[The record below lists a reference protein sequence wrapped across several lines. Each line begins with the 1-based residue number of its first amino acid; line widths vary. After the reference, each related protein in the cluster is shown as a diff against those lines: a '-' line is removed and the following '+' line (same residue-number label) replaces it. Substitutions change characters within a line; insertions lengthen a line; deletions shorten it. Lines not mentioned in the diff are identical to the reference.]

1 VAKLPSVTSSI
12 PRDLQQFI
20 LRVKETL
27 EGTGPDAMVSAR
39 QLIAAGIAEGVGNG
53 GIKAPVS
60 DVVDPPRA
68 PTGVSAAGALA
79 TIIVSWNSPAYR
91 GHAYSEIWAASRTQA
106 QTDATPPENPIIGQ
120 AELVGMTAGNNF
132 SHNLGSG
139 AQRWYWVRFV
149 NRSGVAGPYNL
160 TNGTFGQTS
169 QDPEYMLE
177 VLTDAVTSSQLA
189 STLLANIN
197 TTFSQASPPTQKAD
211 GTALVAGDLWYDTD
225 DGNKLY
231 RYNGAQW
238 VNAQDGGIAQ
248 AITAAGGA
256 QGTADGKITTYY
268 QDASPSNSQGTLNEG
283 DLWVDTNDG
292 NNLYRWQADA
302 NDQVDGGSWIDI
314 QDDGIG
320 TAIQD
325 ASAAQS
331 TADKKTITFFQDDEP
346 TTNDDAE
353 LGEGDLWI
361 DTDDN
366 NKLYRHQYVTV
377 DGQQVLQWVTVRDAG
392 IQSALDNASN
402 AQSTADGK
410 ILTFYQDDAPT
421 TSDNDELGLG
431 DIWFDTNDGRKMYR
445 YQVTGQDGNGD
456 DVYEWVAIPDAAI
469 ASAIQDAADAQSTA
483 DGKITSYYQDD
494 APTNVN
500 GELSEGD
507 LWTDTNDNDSTYR
520 WDDDGGENSSGAW
533 VRIGLASFTDV
544 NTAITDQVGYCELSI
559 VSGGNTAKSV
569 STANTTQ
576 TACQAAQAD
585 VNKPSNYTYAWKS
598 DGAIASELKTV
609 TSSVDGNTATI
620 QQNIGSIDGLEAQY
634 TVKIDNNGH
643 VSGFGLASTT
653 VDGAR
658 VSDFIVAADRFSVV
672 NPIETFALTESIQ
685 RSSPYNLRLYL
696 PVTTS
701 VYNAYTPAANDR
713 LTVRD
718 MGPYNGQYVIVGKS
732 NLVVP
737 NLGYVI
743 EIEGSSSSNS
753 QPFPARSAAWFTV
766 NYPNA
771 NAAINLEVK
780 APFVIATGSTQV
792 NGVTVPAG
800 TYINSAMIADAT
812 IKNAQINDLTAD
824 KITASLLNTVDFY
837 GNTIAG
843 ASIYLGGTVTYNQT
857 NNVNTGIQSIDS
869 PKVAMTSTGAAFAV
883 DAFTI
888 NNPGGTDVVPFS
900 ITSDVVSIDSALIKD
915 GTITNAKIG
924 NTIQSSS
931 YSAGSAGWKI
941 DKSGAAELNNATF
954 RGTLDITGSS
964 GSNRLEITGDT
975 IKVIDSNNVV
985 RVKIGDLS

>member
-1 VAKLPSVTSSI
+1 MAKLPSVTSSI

-53 GIKAPVS
+53 GITAPVS

-160 TNGTFGQTS
+160 TAGTFGQTS

-197 TTFSQASPPTQKAD
+197 TTFSQASSPTQKTD
-211 GTALVAGDLWYDTD
+211 GAALVAGDLWYDTD

-231 RYNGAQW
+231 RYDGTQW

-248 AITAAGGA
+248 AIADAGGA

-268 QDASPSNSQGTLNEG
+268 QDASPTNQQGTLNEG
-283 DLWVDTNDG
+283 DLWVDTDDG
-292 NNLYRWQADA
+292 NNLYRWNNTTSQ
-302 NDQVDGGSWIDI
+302 WIDI

-325 ASAAQS
+325 ASDAQS
-331 TADKKTITFFQDDEP
+331 TADKKTITFFQNAAP
-346 TTNDDAE
+346 TTSDEAE
-353 LGEGDLWI
+353 LGLGDLWV
-361 DTDDN
+361 DTNDGN
-366 NKLYRHQYVTV
+366 QLYRYQYVTV
-377 DGQQVLQWVTVRDAG
+377 NGQQVLQWVTVRDAG
-392 IQSALDNASN
+392 IQSALDNAST

-410 ILTFYQDDAPT
+410 ILTFFQDDAPT
-421 TSDNDELGLG
+421 TNDNADLGLG

-445 YQVTGQDGNGD
+445 YQVTGQNNGV

-469 ASAIQDAADAQSTA
+469 AQAIQDAADAQSTA

-494 APTNVN
+494 APTNTN

-507 LWTDTNDNDSTYR
+507 LWTDTDDNDSTYR
-520 WDDDGGENSSGAW
+520 WDDDGGQNGTGEW

-544 NTAITDQVGYCELSI
+544 NTAITDQVGYCELTIGSFI
-559 VSGGNTAKSV
+559 SAVKSV

-576 TACQAAQAD
+576 TLCQAAQAD
-585 VNKPSNYTYAWKS
+585 ANKPSNYTYAWKS

-609 TSSVDGNTATI
+609 TSSVGSNTASI
-620 QQNIGSIDGLEAQY
+620 QTNVESIDGIEANF
-634 TVKIDNNGH
+634 TVKTDVGGH
-643 VSGFGLASTT
+643 IAGFGLLNTARDATPTSEFGVRADKFFIAPPSTASNIAPTT
-653 VDGAR
+653 NLFKGKVWVDTSTAPSVVKYYDPTANSNTGGWTTTQ
-658 VSDFIVAADRFSVV
+658 VTNLPFIV
-672 NPIETFALTESIQ
+672 N
-685 RSSPYNLRLYL
+685 
-696 PVTTS
+696 TTP
-701 VYNAYTPAANDR
+701 T
-713 LTVRD
+713 TI
-718 MGPYNGQYVIVGKS
+718 NGQS
-732 NLVVP
+732 
-737 NLGYVI
+737 
-743 EIEGSSSSNS
+743 
-753 QPFPARSAAWFTV
+753 
-766 NYPNA
+766 
-771 NAAINLEVK
+771 
-780 APFVIATGSTQV
+780 
-792 NGVTVPAG
+792 VPAG
-800 TYINSAMIADAT
+800 AYMDTAFIADAT
-812 IKNAQINDLTAD
+812 ITQAQIGTLNAD
-824 KITASLLNTVDFY
+824 VINSGLLNTVDFY

-843 ASIYLGGTVTYNQT
+843 STIYLGGTVTYNT
-857 NNVNTGIQSIDS
+857 DSDGNNIGIQS
-869 PKVAMTSTGAAFAV
+869 VADANATLTSTGINFTTS
-883 DAFTI
+883 AFTI
-888 NNPGGTDVVPFS
+888 SNGDGTDYTPFQVVD
-900 ITSDVVSIDSALIKD
+900 DVVYISDAILGDIQSSNYSDAGNTGWKLSRNGNLDLNSATITAGVLQSEDGNFEIDLTN
-915 GTITNAKIG
+915 GTITI
-924 NTIQSSS
+924 
-931 YSAGSAGWKI
+931 SA
-941 DKSGAAELNNATF
+941 
-954 RGTLDITGSS
+954 
-964 GSNRLEITGDT
+964 
-975 IKVIDSNNVV
+975 
-985 RVKIGDLS
+985 

>member
-39 QLIAAGIAEGVGNG
+39 QLIAAGIAEGIGNG
-53 GIKAPVS
+53 GITAPVS

-189 STLLANIN
+189 STLLGNIN
-197 TTFSQASPPTQKAD
+197 TTFSQTSEPTAKAD
-211 GTALVAGDLWYDTD
+211 GTALVAGDIWIDITQ
-225 DGNKLY
+225 GQNRMY
-231 RYNGAQW
+231 RYNGDDW
-238 VNAQDGGIAQ
+238 IDVQDSGIAQ
-248 AITAAGGA
+248 AIGSASGA
-256 QGTADGKITTYY
+256 QGTADGKVTTYY
-268 QDASPSNSQGTLNEG
+268 QTGAPSNSAGTLTEG
-283 DLWVDTNDG
+283 DLWVDTDDG
-292 NNLYRWQADA
+292 NNLYRWDS
-302 NDQVDGGSWIDI
+302 DGGTGGNGVWVDI
-314 QDDGIG
+314 QDGGIS
-320 TAIQD
+320 Q
-325 ASAAQS
+325 
-331 TADKKTITFFQDDEP
+331 
-346 TTNDDAE
+346 
-353 LGEGDLWI
+353 
-361 DTDDN
+361 
-366 NKLYRHQYVTV
+366 
-377 DGQQVLQWVTVRDAG
+377 
-392 IQSALDNASN
+392 
-402 AQSTADGK
+402 
-410 ILTFYQDDAPT
+410 
-421 TSDNDELGLG
+421 
-431 DIWFDTNDGRKMYR
+431 
-445 YQVTGQDGNGD
+445 
-456 DVYEWVAIPDAAI
+456 
-469 ASAIQDAADAQSTA
+469 AIQDAAGAQSTA
-483 DGKITSYYQDD
+483 DGKITSYYQDN
-494 APTNVN
+494 APTNSN

-507 LWTDTNDNDSTYR
+507 LWTDTNDNDATYR
-520 WDDDGGENSSGAW
+520 WDATGGENSDGAW
-533 VRIGLASFTDV
+533 VRVGLASFADV
-544 NTAITDQVGYCELSI
+544 TSSITDQVGYCELSI
-559 VSGGNTAKSV
+559 VLFSGDTAKSV

-585 VNKPSNYTYAWKS
+585 ANKPPNYTYAWKS

-658 VSDFIVAADRFSVV
+658 VSDFMVAADRFSVV
-672 NPIETFALTESIQ
+672 NPTVAGGAITACFDASNSSQRYIIIPEAMWDSYTHASGDKLTIKGMGSLNNTYEIVSKGNYAQPSIGKALLVWG
-685 RSSPYNLRLYL
+685 RSQEYPYTYL
-696 PVTTS
+696 PDLPSANGQSYDERMAAT
-701 VYNAYTPAANDR
+701 YPAA
-713 LTVRD
+713 T
-718 MGPYNGQYVIVGKS
+718 G
-732 NLVVP
+732 
-737 NLGYVI
+737 
-743 EIEGSSSSNS
+743 
-753 QPFPARSAAWFTV
+753 T
-766 NYPNA
+766 
-771 NAAINLEVK
+771 INLSKE
-780 APFVIATGSTQV
+780 APFIISTGSTQI

-800 TYINSAMIADAT
+800 TYIDSAMIADAT
-812 IKNAQINDLTAD
+812 IKNAQIGSLTAD

-843 ASIYLGGTVTYNQT
+843 ASIYLGGTVTYSQT
-857 NNVNTGIQSIDS
+857 NNVNTGIQSIAS
-869 PKVAMTSTGAAFAV
+869 PKVAMTSTGAVFAV

-915 GTITNAKIG
+915 GTITNAKIENQIASTAYLADN
-924 NTIQSSS
+924 NT
-931 YSAGSAGWKI
+931 GWAISKDGDAI
-941 DKSGAAELNNATF
+941 LNDATF
-954 RGTLDITGSS
+954 RGTLDVGGSS
-964 GSNRLEITGDT
+964 GSRMTITSTKLRVYDGT
-975 IKVIDSNNVV
+975 TL